1 MTHEDIE
8 FCIPNK
14 INLLLFTAVY
24 SKQLSDL
31 DLSVFLIVV
40 TGCCLSV
47 CVRVPEFHSFL
58 AG

>member
-31 DLSVFLIVV
+31 DCLFFNSGNRRLSIF
-40 TGCCLSV
+40 V
-47 CVRVPEFHSFL
+47 CVPEFHSFL